1 MQAEAKFLK
10 RVDSLLDNLE
20 NCWHTN
26 IQQLSIHG
34 VHDRIACINGRF
46 VSLEAKADED
56 TKPSKSEPLQRY
68 NREKI
73 IEAGGYC
80 EFIYPQ
86 NWNDVAN
93 DLIDMNKPVYPDV
106 KVKALNDHITTL
118 KGIILILQEQVRGL
132 T

>member
-1 MQAEAKFLK
+1 MQPETKFLK
-10 RVDSLLDNLE
+10 RVDLFLDNLE
-20 NCWHTN
+20 NCWFTN

-46 VSLEAKADED
+46 VSLEGKADEN

-73 IEAGGYC
+73 IQCGGYS

-86 NWNDVAN
+86 NWDVVR
-93 DLIDMNKPVYPDV
+93 DELLR
-106 KVKALNDHITTL
+106 LNCG
-118 KGIILILQEQVRGL
+118 K
-132 T
+132 